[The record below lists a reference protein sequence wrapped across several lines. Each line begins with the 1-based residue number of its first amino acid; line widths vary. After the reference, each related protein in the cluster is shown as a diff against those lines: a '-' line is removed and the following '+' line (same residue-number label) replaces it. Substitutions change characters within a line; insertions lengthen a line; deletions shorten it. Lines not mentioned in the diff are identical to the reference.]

1 MIALIE
7 YIPLQQGLRQI
18 NTKFLSPSAT
28 HWVYSITTRIK
39 TSFLLN
45 LWDFLIPHWVYSITT
60 RIKTNDWPADSKLAA
75 LIEYIPLQQG
85 LRHILHRQPL
95 PYEQT
100 HWVYSITTRIKTES
114 VAGIRSVWC
123 WLIEYIPLQQGLRLK
138 TFSIPKFV
146 LFLIEYIPLQQGL
159 RHKCFHCIF
168 IIIHTLIEY
177 IPLQQGLRLSLKNC

>member
-1 MIALIE
+1 M
-7 YIPLQQGLRQI
+7 
-18 NTKFLSPSAT
+18 
-28 HWVYSITTRIK
+28 
-39 TSFLLN
+39 LN

-75 LIEYIPLQQG
+75 LIEYIPLQQGLRHLRQLLFLQSQEHLIEYIPLQQG